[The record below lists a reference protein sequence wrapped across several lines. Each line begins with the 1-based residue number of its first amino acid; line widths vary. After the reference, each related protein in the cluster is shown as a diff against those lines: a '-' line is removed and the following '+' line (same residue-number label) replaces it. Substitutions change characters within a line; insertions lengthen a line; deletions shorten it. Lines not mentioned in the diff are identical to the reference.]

1 MFSLRK
7 KKTVTVMPPSPAPAP
22 PAPDVVT
29 LQRLDSLEKRLRSL
43 EDHCIELE
51 HRNDETEKNFK
62 EALEADS
69 AEISS
74 IIKTFTDRVMHI
86 DKEIVNASH
95 YVVKK
100 DELFKLISKLAETL
114 NGIKTDMELP
124 F

>member
-51 HRNDETEKNFK
+51 HRNDETEKNF
-62 EALEADS
+62 
-69 AEISS
+69 
-74 IIKTFTDRVMHI
+74 
-86 DKEIVNASH
+86 
-95 YVVKK
+95 
-100 DELFKLISKLAETL
+100 
-114 NGIKTDMELP
+114 
-124 F
+124 